1 MKREGEREY
10 DGGNE
15 RKKRGEETKE
25 GRRKKLQTS
34 YTRLRGH

>member
-1 MKREGEREY
+1 MEE
-10 DGGNE
+10 NE
-15 RKKRGEETKE
+15 RKKRGEETKK